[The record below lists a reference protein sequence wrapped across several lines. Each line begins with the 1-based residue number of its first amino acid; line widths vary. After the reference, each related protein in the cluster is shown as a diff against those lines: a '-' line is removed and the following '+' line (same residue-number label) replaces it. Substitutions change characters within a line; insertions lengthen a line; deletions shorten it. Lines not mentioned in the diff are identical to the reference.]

1 MYNNETEIPTEL
13 PRKEDLYGNIES
25 KLFTTYEEL

>member
-1 MYNNETEIPTEL
+1 MYNHETDIPTVL
-13 PRKEDLYGNIES
+13 PTKKELYGNIES